1 MLRKVYFWFSI
12 ICLVLSLSANSNVY
26 ANSNDRPMTL
36 EEAYEQMGY
45 TSVEDAVKEFEKHF
59 KQDVKLPPIKP
70 SIPFTHQYGRFNEDK
85 QYDVNDTLEISFL
98 DEKSPEN
105 HYKIDVRPIKNK
117 ITLKPRPNQKYYTL
131 QNGQKAL
138 YFEDMSF
145 NFLFYDKGN
154 WQYIFG
160 IDKRISNKV
169 TSEELVRIA
178 NSIE

>member
-1 MLRKVYFWFSI
+1 MLKRIYFWFSI
-12 ICLVLSLSANSNVY
+12 ICLAFLSVHNNVSANT
-26 ANSNDRPMTL
+26 NDRPMTL
-36 EEAYEQMGY
+36 EEAHEQMGY
-45 TSVEDAVKEFEKHF
+45 KSVEDAVKEFKKHF
-59 KQDVKLPPIKP
+59 KQDVELPSIKP
-70 SIPFTHQYGRFNEDK
+70 SIPFSHQYGRFNQDK

-105 HYKIDVRPIKNK
+105 HYKIEIRPIINK
-117 ITLKPRPNQKYYTL
+117 ITLNPRPNHKYYTL
-131 QNGQKAL
+131 KNGQKAL
-138 YFEDMSF
+138 YFEDTSF

-178 NSIE
+178 NSIK